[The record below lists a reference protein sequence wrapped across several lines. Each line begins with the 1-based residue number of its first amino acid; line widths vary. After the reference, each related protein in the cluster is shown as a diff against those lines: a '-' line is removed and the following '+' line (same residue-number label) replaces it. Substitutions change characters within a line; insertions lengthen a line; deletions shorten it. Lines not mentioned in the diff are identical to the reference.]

1 MCIFELSQQTFI
13 MLIKSRLEEL
23 PDWLFDADVPDTYD
37 PNYSLAEEHIQVK
50 EDAVA
55 MHIKQL
61 TSGGVFIMH
70 SEMHFDKKTKI
81 YTEVYGEIVSS
92 QFIFYKK
99 ADGQLKGKSQALY
112 GRSRHNIHYTP
123 SASNAHEVKP
133 GIDYMYFL
141 VALSKDYYF
150 NLIDRHSI
158 LHEDFVREIE
168 QGSFTSFTHEEF
180 FVTLE
185 MRRVIDD
192 MINCRQ
198 SGELKRIHTEAR
210 ILELLMYQLEQLG
223 GNGQEQ
229 ELIKG
234 DDIFKLEQAREILS
248 IRYASPP
255 TQKELSRE
263 VGLNEFKLRRG
274 FKEYFGITVYD
285 YITRIR
291 MEKAKYLLVD
301 KKLSISEVSNDV
313 GFSHQNNFSIA
324 FKKYFGL
331 PPSELKR

>member
-1 MCIFELSQQTFI
+1 
-13 MLIKSRLEEL
+13 MLIKSRIEGLK
-23 PDWLFDADVPDTYD
+23 DWLFEENLPDAYV
-37 PNYSLAEEHIQVK
+37 PNYHLAERKISINDTPIFLENN
-50 EDAVA
+50 
-55 MHIKQL
+55 QL
-61 TSGGVFIMH
+61 TSGGLFLMH
-70 SEMHFDKKTKI
+70 SSMRFEKPTTI
-81 YTEVYGEIVSS
+81 YTEVGGETVSS

-99 ADGQLKGKSQALY
+99 STEQLKGKSNALY
-112 GRSRHNIHYTP
+112 GRSRHNIHYIPTN
-123 SASNAHEVKP
+123 SSEHEVKE

-141 VALSKDYYF
+141 IVLSKDYYF

-168 QGSFTSFTHEEF
+168 HGNYTSFASEDF

-198 SGELKRIHTEAR
+198 QGELKRMHTEAR

-234 DDIFKLEQAREILS
+234 NDIFKLEEARELLKN
-248 IRYASPP
+248 RYVSPP
-255 TQKELSRE
+255 TQKDLSRA

-285 YITRIR
+285 YITRLR
-291 MEKAKYLLVD
+291 MEKARHLLL
-301 KKLSISEVSNDV
+301 KEHMPISEVSNSV

-331 PPSELKR
+331 PPSELKS

>member
-1 MCIFELSQQTFI
+1 
-13 MLIKSRLEEL
+13 MLIKSRLEGI
-23 PDWLFDADVPDTYD
+23 DGWLFKEEVPDSYI
-37 PNYSLAEEHIQVK
+37 PNYRLEEKNVSITDNPIFLQNH
-50 EDAVA
+50 
-55 MHIKQL
+55 QL
-61 TSGGVFIMH
+61 TSGGLFMMH
-70 SEMHFDKKTKI
+70 SEMHFDRPTQI
-81 YTEVYGEIVSS
+81 YTEVEGETITS

-99 ADGQLKGKSQALY
+99 AIDQMRGKPNALY
-112 GRSRHNIHYTP
+112 GRSRHNIRYIPTTR
-123 SASNAHEVKP
+123 SEHEVKEN
-133 GIDYMYFL
+133 IDYMYFL
-141 VALSKDYYF
+141 IVLSKDYYF

-168 QGSFTSFTHEEF
+168 RGQYTSFSSEDF

-192 MINCRQ
+192 MVNCQ
-198 SGELKRIHTEAR
+198 QEGELKRIHTEAR

-223 GNGQEQ
+223 GREQEH

-234 DDIFKLEQAREILS
+234 DDIFKLEQARDVLKERFS
-248 IRYASPP
+248 VPP

-285 YITRIR
+285 YITRLR
-291 MEKAKYLLVD
+291 MEKARQLLLEEL
-301 KKLSISEVSNDV
+301 LSISEVSAIV

-331 PPSELKR
+331 PPSELK

>member
-1 MCIFELSQQTFI
+1 
-13 MLIKSRLEEL
+13 MLIKSKIEGLSG
-23 PDWLFDADVPDTYD
+23 WLFEEDVPDAFV
-37 PNYSLAEEHIQVK
+37 PNYNLYEKNI
-50 EDAVA
+50 AVDQQA
-55 MHIKQL
+55 IFLENRQL
-61 TSGGVFIMH
+61 TSGGLFLMH
-70 SEMHFDKKTKI
+70 SEMRFDKPTSI
-81 YTEVYGEIVSS
+81 YTEVDGETISS

-99 ADGQLKGKSQALY
+99 ANEQLKGKSNALY
-112 GRSRHNIHYTP
+112 GRSRHNIHYIPTTK
-123 SASNAHEVKP
+123 SEHEVKD

-141 VALSKDYYF
+141 IVLSKDYYF
-150 NLIDRHSI
+150 NLIDRHSL

-168 QGSFTSFTHEEF
+168 QGNYTSFTSEDF

-198 SGELKRIHTEAR
+198 KGELKRMHTEAR

-234 DDIFKLEQAREILS
+234 DDIFKLEQAREVLKT
-248 IRYASPP
+248 RYFYPP
-255 TQKELSRE
+255 TQRDLSRE

-285 YITRIR
+285 YITRLR
-291 MEKAKYLLVD
+291 MEKARKLLVD
-301 KKLSISEVSNDV
+301 EQMSISEVSATV

-331 PPSELKR
+331 PPSEFKI

>member
-1 MCIFELSQQTFI
+1 
-13 MLIKSRLEEL
+13 MLIKSRIEGLS
-23 PDWLFDADVPDTYD
+23 DWLFEENVPDAYV
-37 PNYSLAEEHIQVK
+37 PNYSLAEKSVSIQQG
-50 EDAVA
+50 AISLA
-55 MHIKQL
+55 NKQF
-61 TSGGVFIMH
+61 TSGGLFLMH
-70 SEMHFDKKTKI
+70 SEMRFDTPTSI
-81 YTEVYGEIVSS
+81 YTEVNGETITS

-99 ADGQLKGKSQALY
+99 AAEQSKGKSNALY
-112 GRSRHNIHYTP
+112 GRSRHNIRYIPTT
-123 SASNAHEVKP
+123 STEHEVKE

-141 VALSKDYYF
+141 IVLSKDYYF

-168 QGSFTSFTHEEF
+168 QGNYTSFSSEDF

-192 MINCRQ
+192 MITCKQ
-198 SGELKRIHTEAR
+198 IGELKRMHTEAR

-234 DDIFKLEQAREILS
+234 DDILKLEQARELLKQ
-248 IRYASPP
+248 RYAAPP
-255 TQKELSRE
+255 TQKDLSRA

-285 YITRIR
+285 FITRLR
-291 MEKAKYLLVD
+291 MEKARKLLIEEQ
-301 KKLSISEVSNDV
+301 LPIAEVSSFV

-331 PPSELKR
+331 PPSEFKG

>member
-1 MCIFELSQQTFI
+1 
-13 MLIKSRLEEL
+13 MLIKSKIEGLSG
-23 PDWLFDADVPDTYD
+23 WLFEEDVPDGYV
-37 PNYSLAEEHIQVK
+37 PNYSLDEKNI
-50 EDAVA
+50 AVDQQT
-55 MHIKQL
+55 IFLESRQL
-61 TSGGVFIMH
+61 TSGGLFFMH
-70 SEMHFDKKTKI
+70 SEMRFDKPTSI
-81 YTEVYGEIVSS
+81 YTEVDGETISS

-99 ADGQLKGKSQALY
+99 ASEQLKGKSNALY
-112 GRSRHNIHYTP
+112 GRSRHNIHYIPTTK
-123 SASNAHEVKP
+123 SEHEVKD

-141 VALSKDYYF
+141 IVLSKDYYF
-150 NLIDRHSI
+150 NLIDRHSL

-168 QGSFTSFTHEEF
+168 QGNYTSFTSEDF

-198 SGELKRIHTEAR
+198 KGELKRMHTEAR

-234 DDIFKLEQAREILS
+234 DDIFKLEQAREVLKS
-248 IRYASPP
+248 RYFYPP
-255 TQKELSRE
+255 TQRDLSRE

-285 YITRIR
+285 YITRLR
-291 MEKAKYLLVD
+291 MEKARKLLVD
-301 KKLSISEVSNDV
+301 EQMSISEVSATV

-331 PPSELKR
+331 PPSEFKV

>member
-1 MCIFELSQQTFI
+1 
-13 MLIKSRLEEL
+13 MLIKSRIEGLPHWLIEEH
-23 PDWLFDADVPDTYD
+23 VPDTYV
-37 PNYSLAEEHIQVK
+37 PNYNLTQHSKQIENESMSLDSK
-50 EDAVA
+50 W
-55 MHIKQL
+55 L
-61 TSGGVFIMH
+61 TTGGLFMMY
-70 SEMHFDKKTKI
+70 SEMLFHQPTTI
-81 YTEVYGEIVSS
+81 YTEVNGETISS

-99 ADGQLKGKSQALY
+99 ATKQHKGKSNALY
-112 GRSRHNIHYTP
+112 GRSQHNIRYIP
-123 SASNAHEVKP
+123 STSNAHEVKE
-133 GIDYMYFL
+133 GIDFMYFL
-141 VALSKDYYF
+141 IVLSKDYYF

-168 QGSFTSFTHEEF
+168 RGSYTAFTSEEF

-192 MINCRQ
+192 IVHCQ
-198 SGELKRIHTEAR
+198 QEGELKRIHTEAR
-210 ILELLMYQLEQLG
+210 LLELLMYQLEQLG

-234 DDIFKLEQAREILS
+234 DDIYKLEQAREILNG
-248 IRYASPP
+248 RYTAPP

-285 YITRIR
+285 FITRLR
-291 MEKAKYLLVD
+291 MERAKTLLLEEE
-301 KKLSISEVSNDV
+301 LSISEISHLV

-324 FKKYFGL
+324 FKKYFGV
-331 PPSELKR
+331 PPSELK

>member
-1 MCIFELSQQTFI
+1 
-13 MLIKSRLEEL
+13 MLIRSRIGGLSN
-23 PDWLFDADVPDTYD
+23 WLFEENIPDAYV
-37 PNYSLAEEHIQVK
+37 PNYSLEEKEVNVQEEAIFLHNKQV
-50 EDAVA
+50 
-55 MHIKQL
+55 
-61 TSGGVFIMH
+61 TSGGLFLMN
-70 SEMHFDKKTKI
+70 SEMRFDKPTHI
-81 YTEVYGEIVSS
+81 YTEVNGETITS

-99 ADGQLKGKSQALY
+99 AAEQFKGKSNALY
-112 GRSRHNIHYTP
+112 GRSRHNIRYIPTTT
-123 SASNAHEVKP
+123 SEHEVKE

-141 VALSKDYYF
+141 IVLSKDYYF

-158 LHEDFVREIE
+158 LHEDFVKEIE
-168 QGSFTSFTHEEF
+168 RGNYTSFASEDF

-192 MINCRQ
+192 MVNCRQ
-198 SGELKRIHTEAR
+198 VGELKRIHTEAR

-223 GNGQEQ
+223 GNGHEQ

-234 DDIFKLEQAREILS
+234 DDIFKLEQAREVLKS
-248 IRYASPP
+248 RYASPP
-255 TQKELSRE
+255 TQKDLSRE

-285 YITRIR
+285 FITRLR
-291 MEKAKYLLVD
+291 MEKARKLL
-301 KKLSISEVSNDV
+301 LEEQMTISEVTALV

-331 PPSELKR
+331 PPSELKA

>member
-1 MCIFELSQQTFI
+1 
-13 MLIKSRLEEL
+13 MLIKSRIEGLA
-23 PDWLFDADVPDTYD
+23 DWLFEEDVPDAYV
-37 PNYSLAEEHIQVK
+37 PNYRLEEK
-50 EDAVA
+50 D
-55 MHIKQL
+55 IKVQESNIFL
-61 TSGGVFIMH
+61 QTKKITSGGLFLMN
-70 SEMHFDKKTKI
+70 SEMCFEKPTTI
-81 YTEVYGEIVSS
+81 YTEVNGETISS

-99 ADGQLKGKSQALY
+99 ATAQFKGKSNALY
-112 GRSRHNIHYTP
+112 GRSRHNIHYIPTT
-123 SASNAHEVKP
+123 SSEHEVKE

-141 VALSKDYYF
+141 IVLSKDYYF

-168 QGSFTSFTHEEF
+168 LGNYTSFASEDF

-192 MINCRQ
+192 MVNCRQ
-198 SGELKRIHTEAR
+198 TGELKRMHTEAR

-223 GNGQEQ
+223 GKGQEQ

-234 DDIFKLEQAREILS
+234 DDIFKLEQAREVLKS
-248 IRYASPP
+248 RYTAPP
-255 TQKELSRE
+255 TQKDLSRE

-285 YITRIR
+285 YITRLR
-291 MEKAKYLLVD
+291 MERAKKLLLED
-301 KKLSISEVSNDV
+301 QLSISEVTACV

-324 FKKYFGL
+324 FKKYFGI
-331 PPSELKR
+331 PPSELKV

>member
-1 MCIFELSQQTFI
+1 
-13 MLIKSRLEEL
+13 MLIKSRIEGLSG
-23 PDWLFDADVPDTYD
+23 WLFEENMPDAYV
-37 PNYSLAEEHIQVK
+37 PNYHLAEQDILVE
-50 EDAVA
+50 EDT
-55 MHIKQL
+55 IFLKNKQL
-61 TSGGVFIMH
+61 TSGGLFLMY
-70 SEMHFDKKTKI
+70 SEMCFDQPRNI
-81 YTEVYGEIVSS
+81 YTEVNGETITS

-99 ADGQLKGKSQALY
+99 ATEPLKGKSNALY
-112 GRSRHNIHYTP
+112 GRSRHNIRYIPTT
-123 SASNAHEVKP
+123 SSEHEIKD

-141 VALSKDYYF
+141 IVLSKDYYF

-168 QGSFTSFTHEEF
+168 LGNYTSFASEDF

-198 SGELKRIHTEAR
+198 TGELKRMHTEAR

-234 DDIFKLEQAREILS
+234 DDIFKLEQAREVLKL
-248 IRYASPP
+248 RYAAPP
-255 TQKELSRE
+255 TQKDLSRE

-285 YITRIR
+285 FITRLR
-291 MEKAKYLLVD
+291 MEKARRLLLD
-301 KKLSISEVSNDV
+301 EQMSISEVTSLV

-324 FKKYFGL
+324 FKKYFGM
-331 PPSELKR
+331 PPSELKV

>member
-1 MCIFELSQQTFI
+1 MV
-13 MLIKSRLEEL
+13 IKSRIEGLNE
-23 PDWLFDADVPDTYD
+23 WLFAEDVPNAYV
-37 PNYSLAEEHIQVK
+37 PNYSLVEKAVEIQQ
-50 EDAVA
+50 DT
-55 MHIKQL
+55 ISLTNKQF
-61 TSGGVFIMH
+61 TSGGLFMMY
-70 SEMHFDKKTKI
+70 SEMRFDIPTSI
-81 YTEVYGEIVSS
+81 YTEVNGETITS

-99 ADGQLKGKSQALY
+99 ASEQNKGKSNALY
-112 GRSRHNIHYTP
+112 GRSRHNIRYIPTT
-123 SASNAHEVKP
+123 SSEHEVKE

-141 VALSKDYYF
+141 IVLSKDYYF

-168 QGSFTSFTHEEF
+168 QGNYTSFSSEDF

-198 SGELKRIHTEAR
+198 IGELKRMHTEAR

-234 DDIFKLEQAREILS
+234 DDILKLEQARELLKQH
-248 IRYASPP
+248 YAVPP
-255 TQKELSRE
+255 TQKYLSRTL
-263 VGLNEFKLRRG
+263 GLNEFKLRRG

-285 YITRIR
+285 YITRLR
-291 MEKAKYLLVD
+291 MEKARQLLIEEQM
-301 KKLSISEVSNDV
+301 SISDVSTFV

-331 PPSELKR
+331 PPSELKA

>member
-1 MCIFELSQQTFI
+1 
-13 MLIKSRLEEL
+13 MLIKSRIEGLSG
-23 PDWLFDADVPDTYD
+23 WLFEENMPDAYV
-37 PNYSLAEEHIQVK
+37 PNYHLAEQDILVE
-50 EDAVA
+50 EDT
-55 MHIKQL
+55 IFLRNKQL
-61 TSGGVFIMH
+61 TSGGLFLMH
-70 SEMHFDKKTKI
+70 SEMCFDQPRNI
-81 YTEVYGEIVSS
+81 YTEVNGETITS

-99 ADGQLKGKSQALY
+99 ATEALKGKSNALY
-112 GRSRHNIHYTP
+112 GRSRHNIRYIPTT
-123 SASNAHEVKP
+123 SSEHEIKE

-141 VALSKDYYF
+141 IVLSKDYYF

-168 QGSFTSFTHEEF
+168 LGNYTSFASEDF

-198 SGELKRIHTEAR
+198 TGELKRMHTEAR

-234 DDIFKLEQAREILS
+234 DDIFKLEQAREILKL
-248 IRYASPP
+248 RYAAPP
-255 TQKELSRE
+255 TQKDLSRE

-285 YITRIR
+285 FITRLR
-291 MEKAKYLLVD
+291 MEKARRLLID
-301 KKLSISEVSNDV
+301 EQMSISEVTSVV

-324 FKKYFGL
+324 FKKYFGM
-331 PPSELKR
+331 PPSELKV

>member
-1 MCIFELSQQTFI
+1 
-13 MLIKSRLEEL
+13 MLIKSRIEGISG
-23 PDWLFDADVPDTYD
+23 WLFEENVPDAYI
-37 PNYSLAEEHIQVK
+37 PNYSLIEKSITVQKDPIFLENTR
-50 EDAVA
+50 
-55 MHIKQL
+55 L
-61 TSGGVFIMH
+61 TSGGLFMMY
-70 SEMHFDKKTKI
+70 SEMRFDKPTQI
-81 YTEVYGEIVSS
+81 YTEVNGETVSS

-99 ADGQLKGKSQALY
+99 ASDQQKGKSNALY
-112 GRSRHNIHYTP
+112 GRSRHNIRYIPTTT
-123 SASNAHEVKP
+123 SEHEVKS

-141 VALSKDYYF
+141 IVLSKDYYF

-168 QGSFTSFTHEEF
+168 RGNYTSFTDEDF

-192 MINCRQ
+192 IIHCRQ
-198 SGELKRIHTEAR
+198 EGEFKRIHTEAR

-223 GNGQEQ
+223 GNGHEQ
-229 ELIKG
+229 EVIKG
-234 DDIFKLEQAREILS
+234 DDIFKLEQAREVLNH
-248 IRYASPP
+248 RYTAPP

-285 YITRIR
+285 FITRLR
-291 MEKAKYLLVD
+291 MEKAKKLLIDEHRSINEVAYL
-301 KKLSISEVSNDV
+301 V

-324 FKKYFGL
+324 FKKYFGV
-331 PPSELKR
+331 PPSELKI

>member
-1 MCIFELSQQTFI
+1 
-13 MLIKSRLEEL
+13 MLIKSRLEGID
-23 PDWLFDADVPDTYD
+23 DWLFKEEVPDTYI
-37 PNYSLAEEHIQVK
+37 PNYRLEEKKISITDNPIFLNNH
-50 EDAVA
+50 
-55 MHIKQL
+55 QL
-61 TSGGVFIMH
+61 TTGGLFMMH
-70 SEMHFDKKTKI
+70 SEMYFDKPTQI
-81 YTEVYGEIVSS
+81 YTEVEGETITS

-99 ADGQLKGKSQALY
+99 AVDQMRGKPNALY
-112 GRSRHNIHYTP
+112 GRSRHNIRYIPTTR
-123 SASNAHEVKP
+123 SEHEVKEN
-133 GIDYMYFL
+133 IDYMYFL
-141 VALSKDYYF
+141 IVLSKDYYF

-168 QGSFTSFTHEEF
+168 LGRYTSFSSEDF

-192 MINCRQ
+192 MVNCRQ
-198 SGELKRIHTEAR
+198 EGELKRIHTEAR

-223 GNGQEQ
+223 GREQEQ

-234 DDIFKLEQAREILS
+234 DDIFKLEQARDVLKT
-248 IRYASPP
+248 RFTAPP

-285 YITRIR
+285 YITRLR
-291 MEKAKYLLVD
+291 MEKAKQLLLEEL
-301 KKLSISEVSNDV
+301 KSISEVSAIV

-331 PPSELKR
+331 PPSEIR

>member
-1 MCIFELSQQTFI
+1 
-13 MLIKSRLEEL
+13 MLIKSRIEGLNG
-23 PDWLFDADVPDTYD
+23 WLFEENVPDAYI
-37 PNYSLAEEHIQVK
+37 PNYSLDEKNTTITENTIFL
-50 EDAVA
+50 DN
-55 MHIKQL
+55 KQL
-61 TSGGVFIMH
+61 ISGGLFLMH
-70 SEMHFDKKTKI
+70 SEMRFDNPTNI
-81 YTEVYGEIVSS
+81 YTEVDGETITS

-99 ADGQLKGKSQALY
+99 AVDQLKGKSNALY
-112 GRSRHNIHYTP
+112 GRSRHNIRYIPTTT
-123 SASNAHEVKP
+123 SEHEVKE

-141 VALSKDYYF
+141 IVLSKDYYF

-168 QGSFTSFTHEEF
+168 LGNYTSFSSEDF

-192 MINCRQ
+192 MINCVET
-198 SGELKRIHTEAR
+198 GELKRIHTEAR

-234 DDIFKLEQAREILS
+234 DDIFKLEQAREILRQ
-248 IRYASPP
+248 RYAVPP
-255 TQKELSRE
+255 TQRDLSRE

-285 YITRIR
+285 FITRLR
-291 MEKAKYLLVD
+291 MEKAKKLL
-301 KKLSISEVSNDV
+301 LQEQMSISEVTAQV

-331 PPSELKR
+331 PPSELKG

>member
-1 MCIFELSQQTFI
+1 
-13 MLIKSRLEEL
+13 MLIRSRIGGLSN
-23 PDWLFDADVPDTYD
+23 WLFEENIPDAYV
-37 PNYSLAEEHIQVK
+37 PNYSLEEKDVHVQEEAIFLHNKQV
-50 EDAVA
+50 
-55 MHIKQL
+55 
-61 TSGGVFIMH
+61 TSGGLFLMN
-70 SEMHFDKKTKI
+70 SEMRFDKPTHI
-81 YTEVYGEIVSS
+81 YTEVNGETITS

-99 ADGQLKGKSQALY
+99 AAEQFKGKSNALY
-112 GRSRHNIHYTP
+112 GRSRHNIRYIPTTT
-123 SASNAHEVKP
+123 SEHEVKE

-141 VALSKDYYF
+141 IVLSKDYYF

-158 LHEDFVREIE
+158 LHEDFVKEIE
-168 QGSFTSFTHEEF
+168 RGNYTSFASEDF

-192 MINCRQ
+192 MVNCRQ
-198 SGELKRIHTEAR
+198 VGELKRIHTEAR

-223 GNGQEQ
+223 VNGHEQ

-234 DDIFKLEQAREILS
+234 DDIFKLEQAREVLKS
-248 IRYASPP
+248 RYASPP
-255 TQKELSRE
+255 TQKDLSRE

-285 YITRIR
+285 FITRLR
-291 MEKAKYLLVD
+291 MEKARKLL
-301 KKLSISEVSNDV
+301 LEEQMTISEVTALV

-331 PPSELKR
+331 PPSELKA

>member
-1 MCIFELSQQTFI
+1 
-13 MLIKSRLEEL
+13 MLIKSCIKGLSG
-23 PDWLFDADVPDTYD
+23 WLFEEDVPDAYI
-37 PNYSLAEEHIQVK
+37 PNYSLAEKHITV
-50 EDAVA
+50 EEEGVFLDI
-55 MHIKQL
+55 HQL
-61 TSGGVFIMH
+61 TSGGLFLMH
-70 SEMHFDKKTKI
+70 SEMHFEKPVKI
-81 YTEVYGEIVSS
+81 YTEVNGETISS

-99 ADGQLKGKSQALY
+99 ADSQAKAKNALY
-112 GRSRHNIHYTP
+112 GRSRHNLRYIPTT
-123 SASNAHEVKP
+123 SSEHEVKP
-133 GIDYMYFL
+133 DIDYMYFL
-141 VALSKDYYF
+141 IVLSKDYYF

-168 QGSFTSFTHEEF
+168 QGNYTSFTDEEF

-192 MINCRQ
+192 IVNCDQ
-198 SGELKRIHTEAR
+198 KSELKRIHTEAH

-223 GNGQEQ
+223 GKGQEQ

-234 DDIFKLEQAREILS
+234 DDIFKLEQAQEILKQ
-248 IRYASPP
+248 RYSTPP

-285 YITRIR
+285 FITRLR
-291 MEKAKYLLVD
+291 MEQA
-301 KKLSISEVSNDV
+301 KKLLLDEQLSIGEVSQLV

-331 PPSELKR
+331 PPSELKP

>member
-1 MCIFELSQQTFI
+1 
-13 MLIKSRLEEL
+13 MLIKSRIEGLSG
-23 PDWLFDADVPDTYD
+23 WLFEENVPDAYI
-37 PNYSLAEEHIQVK
+37 PNYSLVEKSITIQEETISL
-50 EDAVA
+50 AN
-55 MHIKQL
+55 KQL
-61 TSGGVFIMH
+61 TSGGLFMMH
-70 SEMHFDKKTKI
+70 SEMRFDKPTKI
-81 YTEVYGEIVSS
+81 YTEVNGEIVSS

-99 ADGQLKGKSQALY
+99 ADDQLKGKSKALY
-112 GRSRHNIHYTP
+112 GRSRHNIRYTP
-123 SASNAHEVKP
+123 SANSTHEVKS

-141 VALSKDYYF
+141 IVLSKDYYF

-168 QGSFTSFTHEEF
+168 RGNYTSFTDEEF

-192 MINCRQ
+192 IIHCRQ
-198 SGELKRIHTEAR
+198 EGEFKRIHTEAR

-229 ELIKG
+229 EVIKG
-234 DDIFKLEQAREILS
+234 DDIFKLEQAREILNE
-248 IRYASPP
+248 RYAAPP

-285 YITRIR
+285 FITRLR
-291 MEKAKYLLVD
+291 MEKAKKLLVQEQRP
-301 KKLSISEVSNDV
+301 INEVAYLV

-324 FKKYFGL
+324 FKKYFGV
-331 PPSELKR
+331 PPSELKL